1 MTATIAEHKAAA
13 NRQKLA
19 TAIGQV
25 VKNFTMQ
32 NPDMSQDEV
41 IAVLGFCAGSAIGAA
56 DARFNKRS
64 LGEIAVRWMDDGLQV
79 ATGKKSATV
88 IMARKLN

>member
-41 IAVLGFCAGSAIGAA
+41 IAVPYSHCA
-56 DARFNKRS
+56 
-64 LGEIAVRWMDDGLQV
+64 LP
-79 ATGKKSATV
+79 
-88 IMARKLN
+88 

>member
-1 MTATIAEHKAAA
+1 MTATIAEHKAASH
-13 NRQKLA
+13 RQKLA

-41 IAVLGFCAGSAIGAA
+41 IAVFGFCTGSAIGAA
-56 DARFNKRS
+56 DARFDKRS
-64 LGEIAVRWMDDGLQV
+64 LGELAVRWMDDGLQV